1 MLIIVILMQCGM
13 RIMKNGISCIAR
25 SRKISILSEATEMA
39 SIETLTE
46 MASYLYDGGWRAV
59 DLEMLKSEYG
69 LDDESASIICG
80 YLKSFESGS
89 Y

>member
-1 MLIIVILMQCGM
+1 MTS
-13 RIMKNGISCIAR
+13 N
-25 SRKISILSEATEMA
+25 
-39 SIETLTE
+39 ETYVE
-46 MASYLYDGGWRAV
+46 MASYFYDGGWRAV

-69 LDDESASIICG
+69 LDDESATIICG